1 MFIHNLDPF
10 IFDFGFFAVR
20 WYSLAYILG
29 IFIGWWYG
37 KKIIS
42 NLPEKSKG
50 NLKLLNIGEPSK
62 TTNLEISYASKEAIK
77 VSEKL
82 GCTIKLTKK

>member
-50 NLKLLNIGEPSK
+50 SLIANDFDDLIAYLIISMIIGGRIGYVIFYNP
-62 TTNLEISYASKEAIK
+62 IY
-77 VSEKL
+77 
-82 GCTIKLTKK
+82 